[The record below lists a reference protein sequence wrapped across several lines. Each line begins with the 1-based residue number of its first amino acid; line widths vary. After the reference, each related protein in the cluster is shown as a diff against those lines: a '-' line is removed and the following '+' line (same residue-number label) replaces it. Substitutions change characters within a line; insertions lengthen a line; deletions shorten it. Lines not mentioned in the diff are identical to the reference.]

1 MGRNKK
7 YIKELTDEQTS
18 LLEKGYKTGQ
28 SHLTRRKC
36 QAILLSYSG
45 KSVDELALLFGVTVQ
60 SVYNRYKA
68 WESEGIKGLE
78 LKPGRGRKPKLQDKN
93 LDQVKRIKTLV
104 ENDSQNL
111 KNVVNKI
118 NEEFGIELSKKTLK
132 RFLKKNLNI
141 DGNDF
146 EKG

>member
-7 YIKELTDEQTS
+7 YIKEITDEQTS
-18 LLEKGYKTGQ
+18 LLEKGYKTSQ

-45 KSVDELALLFGVTVQ
+45 KSVDELALLFGVTEQ
-60 SVYNRYKA
+60 SVYNWYKA
-68 WESEGIKGLE
+68 WESEGIEGLK
-78 LKPGRGRKPKLQDKN
+78 LKPGRGRKPKLQDEN
-93 LDQVKRIKTLV
+93 LDQVKRIKILV
-104 ENDSQNL
+104 ENDPQNL

-132 RFLKKNLNI
+132 RFLKKNLSI
-141 DGNDF
+141 DGSDF

>member
-7 YIKELTDEQTS
+7 YIKGLTDEQIS
-18 LLEKGYKTGQ
+18 LLEKGYKRGQ

-36 QAILLSYSG
+36 QAILLSSTG
-45 KSVDELALLFGVTVQ
+45 KSADELALFFEVTEQ
-60 SVYNRYKA
+60 SVYNWYKA

-78 LKPGRGRKPKLQDKN
+78 LKPGRGRKPKLTDEN
-93 LDQVKRIKTLV
+93 LAQVKRIKTLV
-104 ENDSQNL
+104 ENDPQNL
-111 KNVVNKI
+111 KNVVSKI
-118 NEEFGIELSKKTLK
+118 SEEIGIELSKKTLK
-132 RFLKKNLNI
+132 RFLKKNLSI